1 MDEFNQNMRMEI
13 YKMDKALRKFVTGTV
28 DKRAT

>member
-13 YKMDKALRKFVTGTV
+13 YKMDKTLRKFVTGTV
-28 DKRAT
+28 NKRAT